1 VQPERPATPLW
12 IYGLVALAAV
22 LAFLWVVKVIV
33 GLLLG
38 FVKVAIVVILVVAVV
53 GWVLQQKTER

>member
-1 VQPERPATPLW
+1 VEPERPATPLW

-33 GLLLG
+33 GVLLG
-38 FVKVAIVVILVVAVV
+38 FVKVAIVVILAAAVV
-53 GWVLQQKTER
+53 GWVLEQKTER